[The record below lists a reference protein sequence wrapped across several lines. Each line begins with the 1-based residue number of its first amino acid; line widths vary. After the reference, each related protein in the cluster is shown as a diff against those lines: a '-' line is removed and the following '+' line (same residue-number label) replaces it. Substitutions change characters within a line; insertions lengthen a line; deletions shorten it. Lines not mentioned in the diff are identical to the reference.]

1 MLGESRRTA
10 LTRFV
15 RNEKSLLRKGN
26 WEKFQQ
32 VVQEYISMGH
42 AQLATPQELC
52 LPDQFCY
59 YMPMH
64 AVFKSSSSS
73 TKIRVVF
80 DASCPT
86 SSGVSLND
94 ILEAGP
100 TLHPNLDII
109 LVRFRSYRVALS
121 GDVSKMYREVL
132 LSEADRQYHRFVW
145 RPQLVQPCRDYV
157 MNRVTFGVTSS
168 PFVAVQTLQQTALD
182 HSSPQ
187 EIASWHVHNSMYVD
201 DLLAGAGSVEEAIEL
216 YKDMRKLLLK
226 GGLELKKWRS
236 SSSRVLAEIPTDLQE
251 LLPNQEFVDNHSHNY
266 PKALGITWDSRKDK
280 MAAQVQLP
288 QEFTSSKRGIVSDTA
303 KSFDILGWMSPFI
316 IRMKILFQK
325 LWKEKV
331 GWDDELEE
339 SLAAQYIQWRAEL
352 SILKDISLPRCYF
365 DSEPTTSITL
375 HGFSDTSTLAY
386 AATIYIRATYSDGSV
401 SSKLVMAKTRVA
413 PLKTVSVP
421 RLELCGA
428 MMLSELLATVQVI
441 LDLPKSAVFA
451 WIDSTVALSWLRGYP
466 STYKTFVANRVSTA
480 ARNVEQSA
488 WKYVPTNE
496 NPADCASRGVS
507 ALELKE
513 HPLWWEGPSWLKS
526 DPVTIPTQPGELD
539 QGRADEEKK
548 SVTVHNSAAAP
559 TECWEAKFNDYSRL
573 VGCTAY
579 MLRFSSN
586 LKAKLQ
592 GDPLPKELR
601 LTVDERGAAEEV
613 LFQRAQ
619 SRHYGKEFRKLS
631 AVSPSPLVKGS
642 RLRMV
647 NPFVEEKGLLQVRG
661 RLQRSDLTTLQKQPI
676 ILPSSDPVTRMFFKE
691 IHVSL
696 LHCGPTILLANTGL
710 RVYVPG
716 TKRLARSVCQNCLVC
731 KKAAPRTL
739 TQRMGQL
746 PPPRIKKTLCFIH
759 TGVDYAGPFLLKR
772 GNPRKPTVV
781 KGYLAVFICLAT
793 KAVHL
798 EVVSALSTEAFLAA
812 LRRFIGRRNLPKHL
826 YSDHGSN
833 FLGARNQLKYL
844 MKYCITTLSTIHA
857 MLSTSIEKKNPQGWG
872 LLRSSRRQLCLPVLC
887 CGIQ

>member
-1 MLGESRRTA
+1 M
-10 LTRFV
+10 
-15 RNEKSLLRKGN
+15 
-26 WEKFQQ
+26 
-32 VVQEYISMGH
+32 
-42 AQLATPQELC
+42 
-52 LPDQFCY
+52 
-59 YMPMH
+59 
-64 AVFKSSSSS
+64 
-73 TKIRVVF
+73 
-80 DASCPT
+80 
-86 SSGVSLND
+86 
-94 ILEAGP
+94 
-100 TLHPNLDII
+100 
-109 LVRFRSYRVALS
+109 
-121 GDVSKMYREVL
+121 
-132 LSEADRQYHRFVW
+132 
-145 RPQLVQPCRDYV
+145 
-157 MNRVTFGVTSS
+157 
-168 PFVAVQTLQQTALD
+168 
-182 HSSPQ
+182 
-187 EIASWHVHNSMYVD
+187 
-201 DLLAGAGSVEEAIEL
+201 
-216 YKDMRKLLLK
+216 
-226 GGLELKKWRS
+226 
-236 SSSRVLAEIPTDLQE
+236 
-251 LLPNQEFVDNHSHNY
+251 
-266 PKALGITWDSRKDK
+266 
-280 MAAQVQLP
+280 
-288 QEFTSSKRGIVSDTA
+288 
-303 KSFDILGWMSPFI
+303 
-316 IRMKILFQK
+316 
-325 LWKEKV
+325 

-339 SLAAQYIQWRAEL
+339 SLAAQHIQWRAEL

-375 HGFSDTSTLAY
+375 HGFSDASTLAY

-451 WIDSTVALSWLRGYP
+451 WIDSTVALSWLRGCP

-601 LTVDERGAAEEV
+601 LTVDEKGAAEEV

-631 AVSPSPLVKGS
+631 AASPSPLVKGS

-647 NPFVEEKGLLQVRG
+647 NPFVGEKGLLQVRG

-676 ILPSSDPVTRMFFKE
+676 ILPPSDPVTRMFFKE

-716 TKRLARSVCQNCLVC
+716 AKRLARSVCQNCLVC

-833 FLGARNQLKYL
+833 FLGARNQLNDLFKFLSLSKTQDEIQQALVKQKITWHLIPERAPHMGGIWETAVKSAKHCLKKAVGSTRLTFEEMVTVCCQVEGCLNSRPYL
-844 MKYCITTLSTIHA
+844 AVDSHDPAGEMPLTSGHFLTGRPMEPLPEEPEEPNLTLTNRWKLCKA
-857 MLSTSIEKKNPQGWG
+857 MVQEFWDLWQKQYFQTLQRHQKWHKTLPNIKVGDIVMILEESKLQNRWKTGIVEAVYPGEDGLVRTADVRMPSAKIKTRAAAKRPDPRNVTVRQGVYRRAVTKLAPLISVSPLSPG
-872 LLRSSRRQLCLPVLC
+872 
-887 CGIQ
+887 